1 MQKSSFADDETEKI
15 KKKKKNK
22 RQTKTMIVT
31 VKTNDSVEARF
42 VAKVALVTL

>member
-15 KKKKKNK
+15 KKKKNK

-31 VKTNDSVEARF
+31 VKPNDSVKARF

>member
-1 MQKSSFADDETEKI
+1 MQKSRFADDETEKI
-15 KKKKKNK
+15 KKKNK
-22 RQTKTMIVT
+22 RQRETMIVT